1 MTANFLDQI
10 KTPTLVLDKHRAQA
24 NLRRMSAKADA
35 QGLRFRPHFKTHQSA
50 EIGEWFRAEGVT
62 AITVSSMRMAA
73 YFAAHGWDD
82 ILVAF
87 PVNLREMEAIR
98 TLAAQVHLGL
108 LVESLESIER
118 LAADLPQSV
127 DIWIKIDSGMHRA
140 GLDVGDSDAVFALA
154 QTVLEHKN
162 FTLRGLLTHAGQT
175 YHAHYPEE
183 IRQMYAGSVQA
194 MNVLRGEL
202 ENRLDM
208 KLEISA
214 GDTPGC
220 TLCAD
225 LGPVDELRPGNFIF
239 FDAMMHDLGVCA
251 WEDVAV
257 AVACPIVALHPARS
271 EAVIYG
277 GSIHLSKELIEAD
290 GRGFYGYAAFPS
302 AHGWQPADAHSQVV
316 SLSQEHGIV
325 RLAPRD
331 FERLQIG
338 DLLYVLPVHSC
349 LVVDAL
355 KNYRCLDGRQIE
367 TLNSCPALD

>member
-1 MTANFLDQI
+1 
-10 KTPTLVLDKHRAQA
+10 
-24 NLRRMSAKADA
+24 
-35 QGLRFRPHFKTHQSA
+35 
-50 EIGEWFRAEGVT
+50 
-62 AITVSSMRMAA
+62 
-73 YFAAHGWDD
+73 
-82 ILVAF
+82 
-87 PVNLREMEAIR
+87 
-98 TLAAQVHLGL
+98 
-108 LVESLESIER
+108 
-118 LAADLPQSV
+118 
-127 DIWIKIDSGMHRA
+127 
-140 GLDVGDSDAVFALA
+140 
-154 QTVLEHKN
+154 
-162 FTLRGLLTHAGQT
+162 
-175 YHAHYPEE
+175 
-183 IRQMYAGSVQA
+183 
-194 MNVLRGEL
+194 L